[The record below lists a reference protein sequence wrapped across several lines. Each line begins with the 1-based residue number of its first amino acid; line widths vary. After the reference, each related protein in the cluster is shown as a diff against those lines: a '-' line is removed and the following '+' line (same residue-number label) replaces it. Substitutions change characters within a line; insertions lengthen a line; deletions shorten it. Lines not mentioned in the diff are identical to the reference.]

1 MNQLALL
8 WSDTPRWVRGWVLGN
23 ICYLLV
29 LGVATT
35 LTDWA
40 SGGSEWLLWVA
51 FVFLWPVE
59 MGAVFSHTVWCV
71 LGALFVRAFGEVKG
85 IGILLILMTGIG
97 ILVIAFFLITF
108 VPPIF

>member
-8 WSDTPRWVRGWVLGN
+8 WSDTPRWVRGWFLGN

-51 FVFLWPVE
+51 SVFLWQVE
-59 MGAVFSHTVWCV
+59 MGALFSHTVWCV

-97 ILVIAFFLITF
+97 ILVIALFLITF